1 MKNDALG
8 DRMKEFYEDRTRI
21 KLPRR
26 TFTIIRI
33 DGKAFHTYTK
43 GLQRPFDQGLIEDMN
58 ATTAYLCKNIQG
70 AKFGYVQSDEISLVL
85 TDFDDLG
92 THAWFDNNLQK
103 MVSVAA
109 SMATARFNQLRM
121 ARATWEGNDIEGML
135 DVDDI
140 QNFKLAMFDARAF
153 QIPFI
158 DEVKNYF
165 IWRQQDAV
173 RNSISSVAQSLY
185 STKELHG
192 VKTDQMQE
200 MIFQKG
206 INWNDYDFRMKRGAV
221 IGKVEKILTKRSNH
235 YDSNTSYIPSE
246 HTFTRNVWEVIDT
259 PIFTQDP
266 FFLAGLLSNHKG
278 NADVEQSKVP
288 YSPKIGDWVYYPVDA
303 APFIVNGI
311 RKDEV
316 EIYGDWSGGTNN
328 AIGAGWVKLSE
339 IEPYDESKV
348 KYYDK
353 QGKPYFKEITKNK

>member
-33 DGKAFHTYTK
+33 DGKAFHTYTR

-103 MVSVAA
+103 MASVAA
-109 SMATARFNQLRM
+109 SMATAEFNRLRM
-121 ARATWEGNDIEGML
+121 MRLMRNSQIFLEPEHI
-135 DVDDI
+135 
-140 QNFKLAMFDARAF
+140 KAMRMAEFDARVF

-158 DEVKNYF
+158 DEVENYF

-185 STKELHG
+185 SPRELNG

-206 INWNDYDFRMKRGAV
+206 INWNDYDFRLKRGAV
-221 IGKVEKILTKRSNH
+221 IGKVET
-235 YDSNTSYIPSE
+235 TSIRTTQGPNE
-246 HTFTRNVWEVIDT
+246 EVIETEFTRNKWQVLET
-259 PIFTQDP
+259 PTFTQDP
-266 FFLAGLLSNHKG
+266 FFLSGLLSN
-278 NADVEQSKVP
+278 SK
-288 YSPKIGDWVYYPVDA
+288 
-303 APFIVNGI
+303 
-311 RKDEV
+311 
-316 EIYGDWSGGTNN
+316 
-328 AIGAGWVKLSE
+328 
-339 IEPYDESKV
+339 IEPHDESKV
-348 KYYDK
+348 AYYDK
-353 QGKPYFKEITKNK
+353 HGKVINKKRWNDKV

>member
-43 GLQRPFDQGLIEDMN
+43 GLERPFDQGLIEDMN

-109 SMATARFNQLRM
+109 SMATAEFNKLRLMRYMKNSMIFLEPEHIEKFKM
-121 ARATWEGNDIEGML
+121 AE
-135 DVDDI
+135 
-140 QNFKLAMFDARAF
+140 FDARAF

-158 DEVKNYF
+158 DEVENYF

-192 VKTDQMQE
+192 KKTSDMQE
-200 MIFQKG
+200 LIFQKG
-206 INWNDYDFRMKRGAV
+206 INWNDYDFRLKRGAV
-221 IGKVEKILTKRSNH
+221 IAKVEVPVLVKTKEFINDGETH
-235 YDSNTSYIPSE
+235 
-246 HTFTRNVWEVIDT
+246 VIDPTQIVMRNKWQVVET
-259 PIFTQDP
+259 PTFTQDRW
-266 FFLAGLLSNHKG
+266 FIKGLIN
-278 NADVEQSKVP
+278 P
-288 YSPKIGDWVYYPVDA
+288 
-303 APFIVNGI
+303 
-311 RKDEV
+311 
-316 EIYGDWSGGTNN
+316 
-328 AIGAGWVKLSE
+328 
-339 IEPYDESKV
+339 
-348 KYYDK
+348 
-353 QGKPYFKEITKNK
+353 TKNIDNDN